1 MKAVLISSNKFVLP
15 AKITD
20 ALNLQSSDR
29 IRQSVTDELHPA
41 EIEGDRI
48 SQSATDLF
56 ENEYLEYDE
65 NYILKILSEISFT
78 HFVELIKIEDSIKR
92 RFYELIILKI
102 TPSVKELKRN
112 INTLTF
118 ERFGL
123 SENKETAIQQVYN
136 KIMPAGADDV
146 VKSHYFFEFLNLKQ
160 IHLIEESELEQ
171 ALINHLQ
178 EFLIELGNGFC
189 FEARQKR
196 ILVGNEYF
204 FIDLVFYHRV
214 LKCHVI
220 VELKTDE
227 AKHEHIGQLKTYIQ
241 YFKKQIQLADDNP
254 PVGILLVTDQNKAL
268 VEFAVAESDKEIF
281 VSKYLLELPD
291 KALLAEMVENEL
303 KKLL

>member
-112 INTLTF
+112 IN
-118 ERFGL
+118 
-123 SENKETAIQQVYN
+123 SKIIYKE
-136 KIMPAGADDV
+136 
-146 VKSHYFFEFLNLKQ
+146 E
-160 IHLIEESELEQ
+160 
-171 ALINHLQ
+171 
-178 EFLIELGNGFC
+178 
-189 FEARQKR
+189 
-196 ILVGNEYF
+196 
-204 FIDLVFYHRV
+204 
-214 LKCHVI
+214 
-220 VELKTDE
+220 
-227 AKHEHIGQLKTYIQ
+227 
-241 YFKKQIQLADDNP
+241 
-254 PVGILLVTDQNKAL
+254 
-268 VEFAVAESDKEIF
+268 
-281 VSKYLLELPD
+281 
-291 KALLAEMVENEL
+291 
-303 KKLL
+303 